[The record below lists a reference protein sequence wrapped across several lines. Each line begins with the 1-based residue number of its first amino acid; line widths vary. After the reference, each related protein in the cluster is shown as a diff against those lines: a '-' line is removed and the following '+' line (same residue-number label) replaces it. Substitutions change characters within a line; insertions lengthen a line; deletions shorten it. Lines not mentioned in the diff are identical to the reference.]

1 MIDVNLTIL
10 IMCCLHCPR
19 KFCAPNDS
27 HTFMCGLKNRV
38 HVVLVFNF
46 YTLTDQHASSPYCSL
61 CISLLYLQGEF
72 PNNQEPL
79 QLVINLFIPFIPM
92 ALMFDSG
99 VVISGEIRHFS
110 HLRVNRFIHG
120 DVMWPYNYRISNFLD
135 IKSITDCTLTKT
147 KNVLP
152 TKFSAKVANF

>member
-1 MIDVNLTIL
+1 
-10 IMCCLHCPR
+10 
-19 KFCAPNDS
+19 
-27 HTFMCGLKNRV
+27 
-38 HVVLVFNF
+38 
-46 YTLTDQHASSPYCSL
+46 
-61 CISLLYLQGEF
+61 
-72 PNNQEPL
+72 
-79 QLVINLFIPFIPM
+79 M

-147 KNVLP
+147 EKRIAN
-152 TKFSAKVANF
+152 KIFSESRQFLTCVKCS

>member
-1 MIDVNLTIL
+1 
-10 IMCCLHCPR
+10 
-19 KFCAPNDS
+19 
-27 HTFMCGLKNRV
+27 
-38 HVVLVFNF
+38 
-46 YTLTDQHASSPYCSL
+46 
-61 CISLLYLQGEF
+61 
-72 PNNQEPL
+72 
-79 QLVINLFIPFIPM
+79 M

-152 TKFSAKVANF
+152 TKFSAKVANFLPVLSALEVNCCIFTVFSTTLN